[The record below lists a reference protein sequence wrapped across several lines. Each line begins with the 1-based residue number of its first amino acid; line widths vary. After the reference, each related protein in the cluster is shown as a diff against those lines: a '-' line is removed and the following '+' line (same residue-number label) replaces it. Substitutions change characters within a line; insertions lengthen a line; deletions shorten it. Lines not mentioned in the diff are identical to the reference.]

1 MGSIEE
7 ARRAGTKAAKAAVK
21 INNTVAARKERQR
34 QPRPL
39 TPLAIGETQAPEE
52 SSHAP
57 LRKAKK

>member
-39 TPLAIGETQAPEE
+39 TPLAIGETQEFACPAP
-52 SSHAP
+52 
-57 LRKAKK
+57 